1 MTEEKEPKGNGPAIP
16 ESAPEMETLPASEV
30 ESLRAAGAKAAE
42 YLDLAKRTQ
51 ADFINY
57 QSRVRREREDLVR
70 FGTEGLLRELLPV
83 VDDLQRVLD
92 AAAAA
97 PALLEAARITEREL
111 LRVLAKAGVRPLET
125 AGKKFDPMYHEA
137 AEMVEAPP
145 GKAAGDVIEEVRRG
159 YMLHD
164 RVLRPASVRV
174 ARTPASPPKPP
185 ESPS

>member
-1 MTEEKEPKGNGPAIP
+1 MNEEKETQGNGPATP
-16 ESAPEMETLPASEV
+16 ESAPAMQTLPSSEI

-70 FGTEGLLRELLPV
+70 FGTESLLRELLPV
-83 VDDLQRVLD
+83 VDDLQRVLE
-92 AAAAA
+92 AAAGA

-111 LRVLAKAGVRPLET
+111 LRVFSKAGVRPIET

-159 YMLHD
+159 YAIHD
-164 RVLRPASVRV
+164 RVLRPASVKV
-174 ARTPASPPKPP
+174 ARPAPPPTSPA
-185 ESPS
+185 